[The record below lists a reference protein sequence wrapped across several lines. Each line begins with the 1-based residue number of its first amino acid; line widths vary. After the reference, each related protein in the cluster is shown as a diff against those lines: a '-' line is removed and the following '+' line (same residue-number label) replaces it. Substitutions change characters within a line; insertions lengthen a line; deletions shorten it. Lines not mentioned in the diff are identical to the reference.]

1 MSISLNDITIERK
14 NRVKSSSVLSGPL
27 NFAWLNKDIKLLNRK
42 ISDKKKE
49 NFYCEL
55 GILLSSGIDIKTSLE
70 IIVKEQKKD
79 SEKKLFAK
87 IHDDVVSGT
96 SLSQATLTSGR
107 FSMYE
112 YYSLKIGEESGT
124 LNEVLGDLTDYF
136 SKKIR
141 QRRQVVSALTYPLL
155 VIMTAILSVCFM
167 MVFIVPLFE
176 DVFKRFQGELP
187 SLTQFIISISE
198 AVSNN
203 IGNLFLL
210 ILGLIILYF
219 FIRKKNWYR
228 KIISAIALKTP
239 VFGEIIK
246 KVYLARFCQ
255 SMALLIGSK
264 TPMLRSIQLV
274 SSMLGFYPYEKA
286 LKKIESD
293 ILHGKNLYQGME
305 GFSIFDAKIVSLTK
319 VAEEVNQLDTIFNK
333 LNLQY
338 SDEVEHK
345 IKILSN
351 LLEPVMIL
359 LVGVLV
365 AVILISMYLP
375 LFQLSSSFI

>member
-1 MSISLNDITIERK
+1 MAISLNNIIIERK
-14 NRVKSSSVLSGPL
+14 PESKCASSFGKQINLD
-27 NFAWLNKDIKLLNRK
+27 WLRRDIKLFNRK
-42 ISDKKKE
+42 IPDKKKE
-49 NFYCEL
+49 SFYCEL

-79 SEKKLFAK
+79 SEKKLFAA
-87 IHDDVVSGT
+87 IRDSVVSGA
-96 SLSQATLTSGR
+96 SLSEAVLSSGK

-124 LNEVLGDLTDYF
+124 LNTVLSDLTDYF

-155 VIMTAILSVCFM
+155 VIFTAILSVCFM

-176 DVFKRFQGELP
+176 DVFRRFQGELP
-187 SLTQFIISISE
+187 SLTRFIIGISE
-198 AVSNN
+198 KISNN
-203 IGNLFLL
+203 IGYLFLL
-210 ILGLIILYF
+210 IAGLIVLYF
-219 FIRKKNWYR
+219 IVRKKNWYR
-228 KIISAIALKTP
+228 KITSLIALKTP

-246 KVYLARFCQ
+246 KIYLARFCQ
-255 SMALLIGSK
+255 SMALLTGSK

-274 SSMLGFYPYEKA
+274 GTMLSFYPYERA
-286 LKKIESD
+286 LKQIESD

-305 GFSIFDAKIVSLTK
+305 KFSIFDAKIVSLTK
-319 VAEEVNQLDTIFNK
+319 VGEEVNQLDKIFNK

-345 IKILSN
+345 IKVLSN

-359 LVGVLV
+359 LVGFMV

>member
-14 NRVKSSSVLSGPL
+14 NRIKSSSVFSGPL
-27 NFAWLNKDIKLLNRK
+27 NFDWLKKDIKLLNRK
-42 ISDKKKE
+42 IPDKKKE

-96 SLSQATLTSGR
+96 SLSEAMLTSGK

-141 QRRQVVSALTYPLL
+141 QRRQVVSAVTYPLL
-155 VIMTAILSVCFM
+155 VIITAILSVCFM

-187 SLTQFIISISE
+187 SLTRFIIGISE
-198 AVSNN
+198 AVSKN
-203 IGNLFLL
+203 IDNLFLL
-210 ILGLIILYF
+210 IMGIIILYF

-228 KIISAIALKTP
+228 KITSAIALKTP